1 MLGLTEFAIESVND
15 SRGRDGEDTW
25 GPPLSPISASQTP
38 NFDDDP
44 IDSQVPSP
52 PPSLLPSP
60 AAPTHSSS
68 STRDILTPPPRP
80 VPGSI
85 DPNSTPKGAALRL
98 RPPGPLS
105 LLPRSHYRTDVPS
118 VYELCTGKHPNF
130 PDPSMYQ
137 DPATIESWLAH
148 TETAPVPTVEHYDML
163 HNGNVTY
170 RGLLSSPRD
179 KVLAESLRMYG
190 VRHATV
196 FANGTFVTRSQKAEL
211 GRYLTAA
218 KMEAEDTSVREEH
231 SPGTLVQFRT
241 LQLLIKNLLT

>member
-1 MLGLTEFAIESVND
+1 M
-15 SRGRDGEDTW
+15 
-25 GPPLSPISASQTP
+25 
-38 NFDDDP
+38 
-44 IDSQVPSP
+44 
-52 PPSLLPSP
+52 
-60 AAPTHSSS
+60 
-68 STRDILTPPPRP
+68 
-80 VPGSI
+80 
-85 DPNSTPKGAALRL
+85 
-98 RPPGPLS
+98 
-105 LLPRSHYRTDVPS
+105 
-118 VYELCTGKHPNF
+118 
-130 PDPSMYQ
+130 
-137 DPATIESWLAH
+137 
-148 TETAPVPTVEHYDML
+148 PTVEHYDML